1 MLEVT
6 RKGPAGWLKG
16 FEGHE
21 VMLRGPAGRIEGM
34 YRPAKLRNAP
44 VALVLHPNPERGG
57 DMNNDV
63 ACVLYRVFAER
74 GFSVLRFNFRGVG
87 RSEGTSG
94 DGELND
100 ASACLNWLYKENI
113 DPSDCYVAG
122 HSFGAFVGMQLLM
135 RRPEVSRFVALTPP
149 ANLYDFSFL
158 APCPIPGLMVQGAQ
172 DILVPKEAV
181 VRFANRLNL
190 QKSTDV
196 TLKVIRGADHG
207 FADHLEAVHKHIGAY
222 VDKHTTMPA

>member
-1 MLEVT
+1 
-6 RKGPAGWLKG
+6 
-16 FEGHE
+16 
-21 VMLRGPAGRIEGM
+21 M
-34 YRPAKLRNAP
+34 YHPSKLRNAP

-57 DMNNDV
+57 DMNNKV
-63 ACVLYRVFAER
+63 AYLLYRIFAER

-100 ASACLNWLYKENI
+100 ASACLNWLCAHNI

-122 HSFGAFVGMQLLM
+122 YSFGAFIGMQLLM
-135 RRPEVSRFVALTPP
+135 RRPEVKRFIALTPP

-207 FADHLEAVHKHIGAY
+207 FVDHLKDVY
-222 VDKHTTMPA
+222 KHTAAYIEKYVTMPA